1 MSEVGKRETRMKV
14 EQVLHM
20 NGGIG
25 ETSYSNNSLLQKKV
39 ISLTKEMRD
48 EAIKNLYCKTFPKRL
63 GIADLGCSSGPN
75 TLLVISEVI
84 KLVDK
89 LCQEHNHESPE
100 YQVFMNDL
108 QGNDFNNIFRLL
120 DRFTEKLNDEVEDG
134 IGGPIFFYGAPGS
147 FYGRIFPTK
156 TMHFIH
162 SSYSLQWL
170 SQVPKGV
177 ENNKGNIYMATTSP
191 ANVLNAYHEQF
202 QRDFSLFLKC
212 RAEELVD
219 GGRMVLTI
227 LGRKSDDKY
236 SKECCYIW
244 ELLAVA
250 LNDMVLEGIIMEE
263 QMDTFNIP
271 QYTPS
276 PSEVKLEV
284 LREGSFTIDRL
295 EVTEVHWNA
304 YNDWNE
310 VDFRSSLSKSLI
322 DGAYNVTKCMR
333 AVAEPLLVSHF
344 GETIIEEV
352 FGRYLE
358 ILVDRMSKERTEF
371 INVSISLTKKV

>member
-1 MSEVGKRETRMKV
+1 MKV
-14 EQVLHM
+14 AQILHM

-25 ETSYSNNSLLQKKV
+25 ETSYANNSILQKKV
-39 ISLTKEMRD
+39 LSLTKEMRD
-48 EAIKNLYCKTFPKRL
+48 EAIKNLCYITFPRRL

-75 TLLVISEVI
+75 TLFVIYEVI
-84 KLVDK
+84 KLVEK
-89 LCQEHNHESPE
+89 LCKQENHESPE
-100 YQVFMNDL
+100 YQVFLNDL
-108 QGNDFNNIFRLL
+108 PGNDFNNIFKSL
-120 DRFTEKLNDEVEDG
+120 DKFKEKLNDEFEDE
-134 IGGPIFFYGAPGS
+134 IGPACFFNGVPSS

-156 TMHFIH
+156 SLHFIH

-177 ENNKGNIYMATTSP
+177 ENNKGNIYMANTSP
-191 ANVLNAYHEQF
+191 ENVLKAYYEQF

-212 RAEELVD
+212 RAEELVE

-250 LNDMVLEGIIMEE
+250 LNEMVLEGIIIEE

-276 PSEVKLEV
+276 PSEVKLEI
-284 LREGSFTIDRL
+284 LREGSFTIDCL
-295 EVTEVHWNA
+295 EVTAVHWTA
-304 YNDWNE
+304 CDDLNDI
-310 VDFRSSLSKSLI
+310 DFESDDNLSKPLI

-333 AVAEPLLVSHF
+333 AVAEPLLINHF
-344 GETIIEEV
+344 GEAIIEEV

-358 ILVDRMSKERTEF
+358 ILVDRMSKEKTEF
-371 INVSISLTKKV
+371 INVSISMTKKV